1 MSDGLILITGGAGYI
16 GSHTAVEVL
25 KAGYNVVI
33 IDNLCNSSEG
43 NIVKHFQIVFACF
56 NLNELIIP
64 AVGLVSIL
72 RLFVLYCSVCKRLNY
87 FPFLICRKYPK
98 NRKYHRK
105 RRHILQ
111 S

>member
-43 NIVKHFQIVFACF
+43 NIVKHFQDSFCMF
-56 NLNELIIP
+56 
-64 AVGLVSIL
+64 
-72 RLFVLYCSVCKRLNY
+72 
-87 FPFLICRKYPK
+87 
-98 NRKYHRK
+98 
-105 RRHILQ
+105 
-111 S
+111 

>member
-43 NIVKHFQIVFACF
+43 NIVKHFQDIFCMF
-56 NLNELIIP
+56 QFE
-64 AVGLVSIL
+64 
-72 RLFVLYCSVCKRLNY
+72 
-87 FPFLICRKYPK
+87 
-98 NRKYHRK
+98 
-105 RRHILQ
+105 
-111 S
+111 